1 MNQAALPSS
10 DQATIDGVLAQ
21 FYTLCAVPHPSR
33 GEAAL
38 TDALEARCRSHGWTT
53 MRDAWNNLRVDVPPS
68 PGLEHAPLLAFQGH
82 TDMVCAIA
90 PNSGYVPERDPIH
103 TVIENGFLRSDGRS
117 SLGAD
122 NNLGNAAVLYLME
135 QPVPHGPVRMFFTT
149 AEEIGLQGAQQ
160 LDPAWLEGV
169 RFLVNTDGFTLGRA
183 VISSAGGRRE
193 TFTKKL
199 HTVPRMGS
207 HAFEI
212 RLSGF
217 LGGHSGYDINKGR
230 ANAVKLLALFLGELR
245 EKIDYDLAYFR
256 GGHAHNAIPLEA
268 TAIITADRAFAV
280 PLVLAVDRLQ
290 ASMTRLFGR
299 TDPNFRVDLAEVA
312 PPERVWNRG
321 SRDSTL
327 DLVALLYS
335 GVFAMHDSIPGQVS
349 ASANLGRL
357 YVNADKEIEIGE
369 FIRCAID
376 FSEEILG
383 FQHARA
389 AKLTGF
395 HSKVN
400 SYPGWLG
407 DPDNPLAQAMGRVW
421 QGLTGKKLEVTSV
434 HVGLEPSVLGAK
446 APDMVMVSTGPD
458 ILDPHSTEERAP
470 VASLPPYVRLLAG
483 TMLEIAKR
491 PTP

>member
-1 MNQAALPSS
+1 MAKHAPLGDDAAII
-10 DQATIDGVLAQ
+10 AGVLAQ
-21 FYTLCAVPHPSR
+21 FEQLCEHPHPSW
-33 GEAAL
+33 GEGAL
-38 TDALEARCRSHGWTT
+38 ADALAARCRARGWAACQ
-53 MRDAWNNLRVDVPPS
+53 DGVHNLRVDVPAS
-68 PGLEHAPLLAFQGH
+68 PGLEGAPLTAFQGH

-90 PNSGYVPERDPIH
+90 PGSGYVPDRDPVR
-103 TVIENGFLRSDGRS
+103 TVVKDGFLRSDGRS

-122 NNLGNAAVLYLME
+122 NNLGNAAVLYLLE
-135 QPVPHGPVRMFFTT
+135 LPVPHGPVRLLFTV
-149 AEEIGLQGAQQ
+149 AEEVGLQGAQR

-169 RFLVNTDGFTLGRA
+169 RFLINTDGFTLGQA

-193 TFTKKL
+193 TYTKKL
-199 HTVPRMGS
+199 HTVPRLGA
-207 HAFEI
+207 HAYEI

-217 LGGHSGYDINKGR
+217 LGGHSGYDIDKGR

-245 EKIDYDLAYFR
+245 EHVEYDLAYFC

-268 TAIITADRAFAV
+268 SAIITADRAFAV
-280 PLVLAVDRLQ
+280 PIALAVERLRS
-290 ASMTRLFGR
+290 SMARLFSR
-299 TDPNFRVDLAEVA
+299 NDPGFQVELQEV
-312 PPERVWNRG
+312 PPPDRVWNRG
-321 SRDSTL
+321 SRDSAL
-327 DLVALLYS
+327 DLVALLYN

-357 YVNADKEIEIGE
+357 YVNGEKEIEIDE

-395 HSKVN
+395 HSSVTN
-400 SYPGWLG
+400 YPGWLG
-407 DPDNPLAQAMGRVW
+407 NPDNPLAKTMARVW
-421 QGLTGKKLEVTSV
+421 RRQTGRSLAVTAV

-446 APDMVMVSTGPD
+446 APDMLMVSTGPD

-470 VASLPPYVRLLAG
+470 VASLPAYVRLLAG
-483 TMLEIAKR
+483 TLEELSR
-491 PTP
+491 L

>member
-1 MNQAALPSS
+1 MARNPILKDDDAI
-10 DQATIDGVLAQ
+10 IDGVLAQ
-21 FYTLCAVPHPSR
+21 FRALCASPHPSW

-38 TDALEARCRSHGWTT
+38 ADALAERCRQKGWTAQ
-53 MRDAWNNLRVDVPPS
+53 RDEYNNLRVDIPAS
-68 PGLEHAPLLAFQGH
+68 PGLEGAPLLAFQGH

-90 PNSGYVPERDPIH
+90 PGSGYEPARDPIQ
-103 TVIENGFLRSDGRS
+103 TVVAGGFLRSDGRS

-135 QPVPHGPVRMFFTT
+135 QPISHGPVRLLFTV
-149 AEEIGLQGAQQ
+149 AEEVGLQGAQK
-160 LDPAWLEGV
+160 LDPSWLEGV
-169 RFLVNTDGFTLGRA
+169 KYLLNTDGFALGQA

-199 HTVPRMGS
+199 HTVPRLGA
-207 HAFEI
+207 HAYEI

-230 ANAVKLLALFLGELR
+230 ANAVKLLSLFLGELR
-245 EKIDYDLAYFR
+245 EQIEYDLAYFR

-268 TAIITADRAFAV
+268 TAVITADRAFAV
-280 PLVLAVDRLQ
+280 PLALAVEKLRS
-290 ASMTRLFGR
+290 SMTHLFGR
-299 TDPNFRVDLAEVA
+299 TDPGFRVDLREV
-312 PPERVWNRG
+312 PPPDRVWNRG
-321 SRDSTL
+321 SRDSAL
-327 DLVALLYS
+327 DLVALLYN

-357 YVNADKEIEIGE
+357 YVNADKEIEIDE

-395 HSKVN
+395 HSRVN
-400 SYPGWLG
+400 SYPGWMG
-407 DPDNPLAQAMGRVW
+407 DTDNPLAKTMDRVW
-421 QGLTGKKLEVTSV
+421 RRMTGRPLEISAV

-446 APDMVMVSTGPD
+446 APGMIMVSSGPD
-458 ILDPHSTEERAP
+458 IFDPHSTEERAP
-470 VASLPPYVRLLAG
+470 VDSLPRYVRLLAG
-483 TMLEIAKR
+483 TVEEISREKL
-491 PTP
+491 